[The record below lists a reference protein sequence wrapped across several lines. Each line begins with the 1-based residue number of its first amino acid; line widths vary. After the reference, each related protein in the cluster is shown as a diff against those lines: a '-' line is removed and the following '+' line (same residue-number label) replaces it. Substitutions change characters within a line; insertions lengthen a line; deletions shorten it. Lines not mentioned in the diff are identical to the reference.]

1 MASTVAPVFQ
11 PSKVYAWI
19 QVGEVATDFND
30 SVTSMTVLNT
40 IFDGE
45 SDSVGHRLIN
55 GMDVLIGTEIL
66 KVSGISSSTDTGITI
81 ARAEYTHGS
90 LLTDRAADRG
100 GAAASHDDGDAI
112 YAWSELND
120 QNGLSVVQHLSLE
133 DTIYQPQTLQLILRN
148 TTRNSIYNDAG
159 IMDGVIRENTPLK
172 VIDQSNFSVLFRG
185 DVSTISKQH
194 DNNGSALLVTAYD
207 ALYQLGRSRITG
219 EGSEVYYSAETAS
232 GSGTSYTGSIAS
244 KAADVDDKRISSLVK
259 KLVQNFQPDIGDGT
273 DGAETQLT
281 TTEPVSNSSN
291 ADVRFRPSNSE
302 KIGSAINGRINFAST
317 QDSVL
322 HSIQRL
328 ALTDKNPDVN
338 AFGYSFFVDANN
350 YSPSTGLK
358 TVPLLNYGA
367 TSYLP
372 GAASD
377 ESGGSGTGELTF
389 QNVSSTAAVT
399 EKGSVRRIVQGA
411 SFDEIGAE
419 NVNVI
424 NVRYRDGQTGQM
436 REIEMEA
443 FYVGTGGAFNDE
455 HFFQTYN
462 ANGDTVAN
470 KRIEASAGDE
480 AGAAGT
486 HDNRVHYDSSAAKS
500 ESSFPSRVVDAN
512 DDIIGYVQYAGFSH
526 NSAGLL
532 VLSGTTNTS
541 ADSNRATVSAGQT
554 IYLDTASSGNTKV
567 LSAITDPTKANTFR
581 PAVATGKRVAI
592 TMEFGADYSAGNIRE
607 AVAAR
612 FLAANNPKVR
622 GRFQVTGAYPAIQFQ
637 TQVAASGDTIT
648 ETTIGSRTLVQFTDA
663 SAASS
668 GVVDSGNNVTN
679 SGYNDM
685 VKAGS
690 SIMKL
695 DGDGGNVSEHG
706 YVNYVRKNNASGQE
720 NLRFMLN
727 SGSIS
732 ANDYLRFACPIRAGY
747 MVKVDSQM
755 HGLASRPH
763 LVTSMIYNETAG
775 KSYTD
780 IESIGFRD
788 GTIKTDGTLDLQRAI
803 VARRPNTSNIDD
815 MTDDDYGGSY
825 AFSNYKPHWRGQ
837 FFPGHTTGS
846 DSTSS
851 ISDVNKA
858 VSWNAG
864 TLYVN
869 SQTFAINKG
878 DTRHSTNGLGSL
890 ETAGLFSDTDSD
902 NDGNPDKH
910 YIVFFDPHVSTTEFL
925 TRSEHQ
931 YEQRNAQVGRDVVL
945 ASALGD
951 NDLYPMSAENV
962 KIARVSASPTGAT
975 AKIELF
981 VSQGAPTTG
990 ELSDTASTIVYSSG
1004 RLGGSQLSGDV
1015 ANNWIP
1021 SVDNTHDLG
1030 TSTFAWKD
1038 INYEG
1043 NITDTSDA
1051 RVKDNIE
1058 PLELGLNFVNELEP
1072 VQYNKKSNPTKL
1084 DVGVTAQD
1092 VLDAIEKAGLNPKEG
1107 TIVHEIETDNNMR
1120 LNYLKLIAPILK
1132 AIQELSDK
1140 VDKLENEGKE

>member
-45 SDSVGHRLIN
+45 SDSVGHRLVN

-81 ARAEYTHGS
+81 ARAELNNS
-90 LLTDRAADRG
+90 LIADRAADRG
-100 GAAASHDDGDAI
+100 AAAASHDDGDAI

-120 QNGLSVVQHLSLE
+120 QNGLSLLQHLSLE

-148 TTRNSIYNDAG
+148 TTRNSIYSDAG
-159 IMDGVIRENTPLK
+159 IIDGVIRENTPLK

-194 DNNGSALLVTAYD
+194 DNNGSVLLVTAYD

-219 EGSEVYYSAETAS
+219 EGSEVYYSAEAGSEYS
-232 GSGTSYTGSIAS
+232 GALATT
-244 KAADVDDKRISSLVK
+244 AADVSDKNISSLIK
-259 KLVQNFQPDIGDGT
+259 KLVQNYQPDIGDGT
-273 DGAETQLT
+273 DGAETQIT
-281 TTEPVSNSSN
+281 TAEPISNSSN
-291 ADVRFRPSNSE
+291 AEARFRTSNTP
-302 KIGSAINGRINFAST
+302 KTASAINGRINFAST

-322 HSIQRL
+322 HSLQRL
-328 ALTDKNPDVN
+328 ALTDNNPDLN
-338 AFGYSFFVDANN
+338 AFGYTFFVDANH

-372 GAASD
+372 GKQAD
-377 ESGGSGTGELTF
+377 EGGGAGTGEIRF
-389 QNVSSTAAVT
+389 ENVSSTAAVT

-411 SFDEIGAE
+411 SFDEVGSE
-419 NVNVI
+419 NVNII

-443 FYVGTGGAFNDE
+443 FYVGTGGAIAGSGGQFYDS
-455 HFFQTYN
+455 YN
-462 ANGDTVAN
+462 PTGAD
-470 KRIEASAGDE
+470 KRIHASAGDP
-480 AGAAGT
+480 AGLRGA
-486 HDNRVHYDSSAAKS
+486 HDNRVHYDSATAKS

-512 DDIIGYVQYAGFSH
+512 DDIIGYVQYAGFAS
-526 NSAGLL
+526 NTSGLL
-532 VLSGTTNTS
+532 VLSGTTNTT
-541 ADSNRATVSAGQT
+541 ADGNRATVSAGQT
-554 IYLDTASSGNTKV
+554 IYLNTASSGNNKV
-567 LSAITDPTKANTFR
+567 LSAVTDPTKANTFR

-592 TMEFGADYSAGNIRE
+592 TMEFGADYSASNIRE

-612 FLAANNPKVR
+612 FLSANNPKVR

-637 TQVAASGDTIT
+637 SQVASSGDTIT
-648 ETTIGSRTLVQFTDA
+648 ETTVGSRTLVQYTDA
-663 SAASS
+663 NISS
-668 GVVDSGNNVTN
+668 GITDSGNNVTVG
-679 SGYNDM
+679 GYNDL

-706 YVNYVRKNNASGQE
+706 YVNYVRKNNTSSQE

-732 ANDYLRFACPIRAGY
+732 ANDYLRFACPIKAGY
-747 MVKVDSQM
+747 VVTVDSKM
-755 HGLASRPH
+755 HGIAARPH
-763 LVTSMIYNETAG
+763 LITSMIYNETAG

-788 GTIKTDGTLDLQRAI
+788 GTINNDGTLNLQKAI
-803 VARRPNTSNIDD
+803 VARKPNTNNIDD
-815 MTDDDYGGSY
+815 MTDDDYGGTY
-825 AFSNYKPHWRGQ
+825 TFTNYKPHWRGQ
-837 FFPGHTTGS
+837 FYPGHNTSGTDSSGS
-846 DSTSS
+846 V
-851 ISDVNKA
+851 SDKHNN

-864 TLYVN
+864 TLYVGN
-869 SQTFAINKG
+869 ETFAINNG
-878 DTRHSTNGLGSL
+878 NSRHATYGLNGSMV
-890 ETAGLFSDTDSD
+890 ATDGD
-902 NDGNPDKH
+902 NDGNPNTH
-910 YIVFFDPHVSTTEFL
+910 YIVFFDPHVKVDEFL
-925 TRSEHQ
+925 VLEEAK
-931 YEQRNAQVGRDVVL
+931 YEQRNSNIGR
-945 ASALGD
+945 SATAG
-951 NDLYPMSAENV
+951 NTDLYPIGSENV
-962 KIARVSASPTGAT
+962 KIARIAASPSPAT

-981 VSQGAPTTG
+981 VSQGASTASET
-990 ELSDTASTIVYSSG
+990 SNTASTIVYSSG

-1015 ANNWIP
+1015 ANSWVP
-1021 SVDNTHDLG
+1021 SVNNTHDLG
-1030 TSTFAWKD
+1030 TSTLAWKD

-1058 PLELGLNFVNELEP
+1058 PLELGLDFVNELEP

-1092 VLDAIEKAGLNPKEG
+1092 VLDAIEKAGLNPKKG